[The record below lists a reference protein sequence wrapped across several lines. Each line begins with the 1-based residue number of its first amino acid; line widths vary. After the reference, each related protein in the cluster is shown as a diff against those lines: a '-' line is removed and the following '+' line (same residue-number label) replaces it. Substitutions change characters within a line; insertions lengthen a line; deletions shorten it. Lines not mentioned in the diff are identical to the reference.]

1 MIDGPTLV
9 FVFMSLLKCGLVVA
23 ILLGLVAYSVV
34 AERRYSAWFQ
44 DRIGPNRVGM
54 PLGGVSIAGFRIPV
68 IRLFGL
74 FQPVADGL
82 KFLLK
87 EEITPGNVNKPY
99 FYLAPVLA
107 MVPAI
112 LTSAVIPFG
121 STVNLQPVAE
131 WVSNQ
136 FKLGLDA
143 ATLAAFNSPA
153 VIADLNVGV
162 LFVFAIVSI
171 SVYGIVIAGWSSNSK
186 YPFLGSIRSSAQMI
200 SYEIAMGLAVVPVFL
215 VIGNLNLQEIVNY
228 QAQNGWLALAVF
240 APDSAWRDSGVMSQ
254 SLVLWPFLALS
265 FFIFLVAAF
274 AETNRLPFDL
284 PECETELVGG
294 YHTEY
299 GAFKFALFFLG
310 EYAAMLVTSCVMV
323 TLFFGGWTLPLPW
336 FNGTPIPESWTF
348 LGSLAGQPMPLWF
361 FLVHIGVFLSK
372 MAFFIFFFI
381 WVRWSFPRFRYD
393 QLMDLGWKFFLPVA
407 LANVV
412 IVAFVVA
419 YFELQG

>member
-1 MIDGPTLV
+1 MIDGPTIV
-9 FVFMSLLKCGLVVA
+9 FVLMSLIKCGAVVGV
-23 ILLGLVAYSVV
+23 LLGLVAYSVV

-44 DRIGPNRVGM
+44 DRVGPNRVGM
-54 PLGGVSIAGFRIPV
+54 PLGGMTIGGFKIPE

-87 EEITPGNVNKPY
+87 EEITPGHVNKPY

-112 LTSAVIPFG
+112 LTAAVVPFG
-121 STVNLQPVAE
+121 SRINLEPLAR
-131 WVSNQ
+131 WI
-136 FKLGLDA
+136 FGLTSF
-143 ATLAAFNSPA
+143 TLDEQTFAAFNSPA

-186 YPFLGSIRSSAQMI
+186 FPFLGSIRSSAQMI
-200 SYEIAMGLAVVPVFL
+200 SYELAMGLAVVPVFL
-215 VIGNLNLQEIVNY
+215 IIGNLNLGKIISY
-228 QAQNGWLALAVF
+228 QIEHGWLALAF
-240 APDSAWRDSGVMSQ
+240 MNYPWQWTLESF
-254 SLVLWPFLALS
+254 VLWPFLALS

-336 FNGTPIPESWTF
+336 FNGQAIPESWSF
-348 LGSLAGQPMPLWF
+348 LGSMAGQEMPWWF
-361 FLVHIGVFLSK
+361 WMVHIGIFLSK

-393 QLMDLGWKFFLPVA
+393 QLMDLGWKFFLPLA
-407 LANVV
+407 LANVMV
-412 IVAFVVA
+412 VAFVVA
-419 YFELQG
+419 WFELN

>member
-1 MIDGPTLV
+1 MSIDGPTIV
-9 FVFMSLLKCGLVVA
+9 FIFMSLLKCSAVVGV
-23 ILLGLVAYSVV
+23 LLGLVAYSVV

-44 DRIGPNRVGM
+44 DRIGPNRVGL
-54 PLGGVSIAGFRIPV
+54 PLGGVTIGQFKIPL

-87 EEITPGNVNKPY
+87 EEITPGNVNKNY

-107 MVPAI
+107 MVPAL
-112 LTSAVIPFG
+112 LTAAVIPFG
-121 STVNLQPVAE
+121 STINLQPFAQ
-131 WVSNQ
+131 WLTALLS
-136 FKLGLDA
+136 LPLDA

-171 SVYGIVIAGWSSNSK
+171 SVYGIVMAGWSSNSK

-200 SYEIAMGLAVVPVFL
+200 SYEIAMGLSVVPVFL
-215 VIGNLNLQEIVNY
+215 IIGNLNLQEIVSY
-228 QAQNGWLALAVF
+228 QTQNGWLALTF
-240 APDSAWRDSGVMSQ
+240 MTQPENWTLQ
-254 SLVLWPFLALS
+254 SFILWPFLALS
-265 FFIFLVAAF
+265 FVIFLVAAF

-323 TLFFGGWTLPLPW
+323 TLFFGGWSLPLPW
-336 FNGTPIPESWTF
+336 FNGQAIPENWHL
-348 LGSLAGQPMPLWF
+348 LGSLAGDAMPAWF
-361 FLVHIGVFLSK
+361 WLVHIGVFLSK

-407 LANVV
+407 LANVML
-412 IVAFVVA
+412 VASLVA
-419 YFELQG
+419 YFQLR

>member
-1 MIDGPTLV
+1 MIDGPTIV
-9 FVFMSLLKCGLVVA
+9 FVLMSLIKCGAVVGV
-23 ILLGLVAYSVV
+23 LLGLVAYSVV

-44 DRIGPNRVGM
+44 DRVGPNRVGM
-54 PLGGVSIAGFRIPV
+54 PLGGMTIGGFKIPE

-87 EEITPGNVNKPY
+87 EEITPGHVNKPY

-112 LTSAVIPFG
+112 LTAAVVPFG
-121 STVNLQPVAE
+121 SRINLEPLAR
-131 WVSNQ
+131 WI
-136 FKLGLDA
+136 FGLTSF
-143 ATLAAFNSPA
+143 TLDERTFAAFNSPA

-186 YPFLGSIRSSAQMI
+186 FPFLGSIRSSAQMI
-200 SYEIAMGLAVVPVFL
+200 SYELAMGLAVVPVFL
-215 VIGNLNLQEIVNY
+215 IIGNLNLGKIISY
-228 QAQNGWLALAVF
+228 QIEHGWLALAF
-240 APDSAWRDSGVMSQ
+240 MNYPWQWTLESF
-254 SLVLWPFLALS
+254 VLWPFLALS

-336 FNGTPIPESWTF
+336 FNGQAIPESWSF
-348 LGSLAGQPMPLWF
+348 LGSMAGQEMPWWF
-361 FLVHIGVFLSK
+361 WMVHIGIFLSK

-393 QLMDLGWKFFLPVA
+393 QLMDLGWKFFLPLA
-407 LANVV
+407 LANVMV
-412 IVAFVVA
+412 VAFVVA
-419 YFELQG
+419 WFELN

>member
-9 FVFMSLLKCGLVVA
+9 FVLMSLIKCGAVVGVM
-23 ILLGLVAYSVV
+23 LGLVAYSVV

-44 DRIGPNRVGM
+44 DRIGPNRVGI
-54 PLGGVSIAGFRIPV
+54 PLGGMTLAGIKIPE
-68 IRLFGL
+68 IRLYGL
-74 FQPVADGL
+74 FQPMADGL

-87 EEITPGNVNKPY
+87 EEITPGHVTKPY
-99 FYLAPVLA
+99 FYMAPVLA

-112 LTSAVIPFG
+112 LTSAVVPFG
-121 STVNLQPVAE
+121 SSINLEPWAR
-131 WVSNQ
+131 WISD
-136 FKLGLDA
+136 FFSLGLDE
-143 ATLAAFNSPA
+143 ATLLAFNSPA

-186 YPFLGSIRSSAQMI
+186 FPFLGSIRSSAQMI

-215 VIGNLNLQEIVNY
+215 VIGNLNLQEIIRF
-228 QAQNGWLALAVF
+228 QAEHGWLAFAVI
-240 APDSAWRDSGVMSQ
+240 APPAQWNWESF
-254 SLVLWPFLALS
+254 VLWPFLALS
-265 FFIFLVAAF
+265 FIIFLVAAF

-336 FNGTPIPESWTF
+336 FNGTAIPESWAF
-348 LGSLAGQPMPLWF
+348 LGSLAGQAMPHWF
-361 FLVHIGVFLSK
+361 WLVHIGVFISK

-393 QLMDLGWKFFLPVA
+393 QLMDLGWKFFLPLA
-407 LANVV
+407 LANVML
-412 IVAFVVA
+412 VAFVVA
-419 YFELQG
+419 WFELN